1 MRERNGAGSAPAN
14 SIDPAALCR
23 AEQRSRSCDRIG
35 SRTSYQGGQDWS
47 LLEACHPIHQG
58 RRVVRGWLGHRAT
71 IPASRRISP
80 YRSRRLPLPSPT
92 RPTISPPSKSRGR
105 RDKSRSETE
114 LALGPPGQR
123 GSSEELPDFGLDNGV
138 HLTEQSS
145 IRLDQL
151 VRSSRS
157 SRRDSSFGIETKR
170 LTW

>member
-1 MRERNGAGSAPAN
+1 MGLFRPRKT
-14 SIDPAALCR
+14 ALCR
-23 AEQRSRSCDRIG
+23 AEQRSRECDRIG

-58 RRVVRGWLGHRAT
+58 RRVVRGRPGHRAT

-138 HLTEQSS
+138 HLSAS
-145 IRLDQL
+145 A
-151 VRSSRS
+151 RSSRAQAGS
-157 SRRDSSFGIETKR
+157 PDRRRGKAHWPRERTHGLPGADEPARVG
-170 LTW
+170 